1 MKNRAAF
8 SSILPMMFN
17 PGAFIETRLKDA
29 SVFFSLLVPALGFGL
44 FFAQTGLDLFKTGQ
58 KPMSFVYT
66 MTGAGVLYGALFIP
80 LLGALLWIFL
90 KIARSK
96 VSFKEAISAM
106 CLSYSSLL
114 VYTLFGMIFS
124 MLLNWRTSVVF
135 GTSGVVWSMG
145 TLMGTIRQLSG
156 GKTAL
161 SVFLAT
167 IFGVIVL
174 LSWYYLG
181 NL

>member
-1 MKNRAAF
+1 MKNRATF

-17 PGAFIETRLKDA
+17 PGAFIESRLRDM
-29 SVFFSLLVPALGFGL
+29 SVLFSLLVSALGFGL
-44 FFAQTGLDLFKTGQ
+44 FFMQTGLDLFKTGQ
-58 KPMSFVYT
+58 KSMNFVYT
-66 MTGAGVLYGALFIP
+66 ITAAGVVYGALFIP
-80 LLGALLWIFL
+80 LLGVLLWIFL

-96 VSFKEAISAM
+96 ASFKETISAM

-114 VYTLFGMIFS
+114 VYTLFGIIFS
-124 MLLNWRTSVVF
+124 VFLNWRTSVVF

-145 TLMGTIRQLSG
+145 TLMGTIRQLSN
-156 GKTAL
+156 GKIAL

-167 IFGVIVL
+167 IFGVVVL
-174 LSWYYLG
+174 FSWYYLG

>member
-1 MKNRAAF
+1 MKNRATF

-17 PGAFIETRLKDA
+17 PASFVENRLKDA
-29 SVFFSLLVPALGFGL
+29 NLFFSLLVPALGFGL

-58 KPMSFVYT
+58 KPMNFVYT
-66 MTGAGVLYGALFIP
+66 VTAAGVVYGALFVP
-80 LLGALLWIFL
+80 FLGVLLWIFL

-96 VSFKEAISAM
+96 VSFKETISAM
-106 CLSYSSLL
+106 CLSYSGLL

-124 MLLNWRTSVVF
+124 PLLNWRTSVVF
-135 GTSGVVWSMG
+135 GVSGVVWSMG
-145 TLMGTIRQLSG
+145 TLMGTIRQLSN

-167 IFGVIVL
+167 IFGVLVL
-174 LSWYYLG
+174 FSWYYVG